1 MGAIKEKKFFDL
13 TFPPTLVK
21 SKIYKITT
29 TFPVAKP
36 YSTQKDFTNI
46 LEKYREA

>member
-1 MGAIKEKKFFDL
+1 MGALKEKKIFDL
-13 TFPPTLVK
+13 TFPPTLLK